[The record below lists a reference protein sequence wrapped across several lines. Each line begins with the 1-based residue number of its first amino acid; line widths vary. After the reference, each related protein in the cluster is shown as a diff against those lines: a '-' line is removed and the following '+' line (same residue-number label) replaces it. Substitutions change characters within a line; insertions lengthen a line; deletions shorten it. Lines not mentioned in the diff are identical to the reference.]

1 MEISD
6 KEKLISLKFV
16 KFPQNLLVPS
26 LENAINI
33 QATNYSNKNAYFKF
47 DFEGE
52 NLSIDIPDEFKE
64 AVQFN
69 PEENKNIE
77 VKVSPTSDGF
87 GKLSVIVSWLKPSE
101 YKVKTK
107 KTRDTI
113 LKSQIEKILAKYEA
127 QISDYDNTF
136 KSQEYIISIT
146 QDGLKKTIKE
156 LEQKLKAYKSIAD
169 SPTVPN
175 RNKKE
180 LLDEID
186 NYKKQIARGYLSNK
200 DIENALKYAM
210 DLSETNEKKVFK
222 NNLLRTYATINLEAT
237 LNFIKNLS
245 QNNEVVSLI
254 RSIAL
259 DKAITNPDEAP
270 KIAFLIQDQ
279 SLRQNLIFEIIS
291 KTAEKNH
298 DTAVKICTI
307 IDDDLLKVKTL
318 FNIIKILF
326 QKNFK
331 SEIVSLLN
339 QIITIIEKTTKLN
352 LEENNYKNSAYEIYK
367 DAICAIAELD
377 SPQAADLVLTTFN
390 LKTVKDKIS
399 EDIFN
404 LLYEMVDEIKSQY
417 ESTPSL
423 SQCYLFNTLTS
434 NINEYI
440 KNFSLIGGNISNN
453 ITSKNFNFNV
463 LLISLFSYN
472 FSIFPILDRV
482 YSDLLFNNNKN
493 IAYYIFPSK
502 ENHNQSELKTINN
515 TLKQLIASNIG
526 KTPSQ
531 VLIFNLDFIPY
542 LGKPTIIL
550 SSETDISKYISSKIA
565 SLKNSVNT
573 LTDDSF
579 FSGGISYDNLKQL
592 FPSPKCK
599 VVNLVLSYEFLNDYD
614 IFKSFLLS
622 LT

>member
-6 KEKLISLKFV
+6 KEKSISLKFV
-16 KFPQNLLVPS
+16 KFPQNLLVPN
-26 LENAINI
+26 LENAKNI
-33 QATNYSNKNAYFKF
+33 QATNYSNKNAFFKF

-399 EDIFN
+399 EEIFN

-550 SSETDISKYISSKIA
+550 SSESDISKYISSKIA

>member
-399 EDIFN
+399 EEIFN

-550 SSETDISKYISSKIA
+550 SSESDISKYISSKIA

>member
-33 QATNYSNKNAYFKF
+33 QATNYSNKNAFFKF

-399 EDIFN
+399 EEIFN

-550 SSETDISKYISSKIA
+550 SSESDISKYISSKIA

>member
-6 KEKLISLKFV
+6 KEKSISLKFV

-33 QATNYSNKNAYFKF
+33 QATNYSNKNTYFKF

-52 NLSIDIPDEFKE
+52 NLNIDIPDEFKD

-69 PEENKNIE
+69 PSENKNIE
-77 VKVSPTSDGF
+77 VKISPTSNGF

-107 KTRDTI
+107 KLRDTI
-113 LKSQIEKILAKYEA
+113 LKSQIEKILAKYKV
-127 QISDYDNTF
+127 QISDYDNSF

-156 LEQKLKAYKSIAD
+156 LEQKQKDYKSIAD

-210 DLSETNEKKVFK
+210 VLSETNEKKIFK

-237 LNFIKNLS
+237 LNFIKNLP
-245 QNNEVVSLI
+245 QNNEAVSLI

-259 DKAITNPDEAP
+259 DEAITNPDEAP

-279 SLRQNLIFEIIS
+279 SVRQNLIFEIIS

-307 IDDDLLKVKTL
+307 IDDDLLKVKML

-339 QIITIIEKTTKLN
+339 QIISIIEKTNKLN

-367 DAICAIAELD
+367 DAICALAELD
-377 SPQAADLVLTTFN
+377 SPQAAEVVLTTFN

-399 EDIFN
+399 EEIFN

-417 ESTPSL
+417 ESTPTL
-423 SQCYLFNTLTS
+423 SQYYLFNTLTS
-434 NINEYI
+434 NINEDI

-472 FSIFPILDRV
+472 FSIFPIIDRV

-550 SSETDISKYISSKIA
+550 SSESDISKYISSKIA

-573 LTDDSF
+573 LIDDSF

>member
-6 KEKLISLKFV
+6 KEKSISLKFV
-16 KFPQNLLVPS
+16 KFPQNLLVPN

-33 QATNYSNKNAYFKF
+33 QATNYSNKNAFFKF

>member
-6 KEKLISLKFV
+6 KEKSISLKFV

-33 QATNYSNKNAYFKF
+33 QATNYSNKNTYFKF

-52 NLSIDIPDEFKE
+52 NLNIDIPDEFKD

-69 PEENKNIE
+69 PSENKNIE
-77 VKVSPTSDGF
+77 VKISPTSNGF

-107 KTRDTI
+107 KLRDTI
-113 LKSQIEKILAKYEA
+113 LKSQIEKILAKYKV
-127 QISDYDNTF
+127 QISDYDNSF

-156 LEQKLKAYKSIAD
+156 LEQKQKDYKSIAD

-210 DLSETNEKKVFK
+210 VLSETNEKKIFK

-237 LNFIKNLS
+237 LNFIKNLP
-245 QNNEVVSLI
+245 QNNEAVSLI

-259 DKAITNPDEAP
+259 DEAITNPDEAP

-279 SLRQNLIFEIIS
+279 SVRQNLIFEIIS

-307 IDDDLLKVKTL
+307 IDDDLLKVKML

-339 QIITIIEKTTKLN
+339 QIISIIEKTNKLN

-367 DAICAIAELD
+367 DAICALAELD
-377 SPQAADLVLTTFN
+377 SPQAAEVVLTTFN

-399 EDIFN
+399 EEIFN

-417 ESTPSL
+417 ESTPTL
-423 SQCYLFNTLTS
+423 SQYYLFNTLTS
-434 NINEYI
+434 NINEDI

-472 FSIFPILDRV
+472 FSIFPIIDRV

-550 SSETDISKYISSKIA
+550 SSESDISKYISSKIA

-573 LTDDSF
+573 LIDDSF

-592 FPSPKCK
+592 FPSPKYK

>member
-6 KEKLISLKFV
+6 KEKSISLKFV

-33 QATNYSNKNAYFKF
+33 QATNYSNKNTYFKF

-52 NLSIDIPDEFKE
+52 NLNIDIPDEFKD

-69 PEENKNIE
+69 PSENKNIV
-77 VKVSPTSDGF
+77 VKISPTSNGF

-107 KTRDTI
+107 KLRDTI
-113 LKSQIEKILAKYEA
+113 LKSQIEKILAKYKV
-127 QISDYDNTF
+127 QISDYDNSF

-156 LEQKLKAYKSIAD
+156 LEQKQKDYKSIAD

-210 DLSETNEKKVFK
+210 VLSETNEKKIFK

-237 LNFIKNLS
+237 LNFIKNLP
-245 QNNEVVSLI
+245 QNNEAVSLI

-259 DKAITNPDEAP
+259 DEAITNPDEAP

-279 SLRQNLIFEIIS
+279 SVRQNLIFEIIS

-307 IDDDLLKVKTL
+307 IDDDLLKVKML

-339 QIITIIEKTTKLN
+339 QIISIIEKTNKLN

-367 DAICAIAELD
+367 DAICALAELD
-377 SPQAADLVLTTFN
+377 SPQAAEVVLTTFN

-399 EDIFN
+399 EEIFN

-417 ESTPSL
+417 ESTPTL
-423 SQCYLFNTLTS
+423 SQYYLFNTLTS
-434 NINEYI
+434 NINEDI

-472 FSIFPILDRV
+472 FSIFPIIDRV

-550 SSETDISKYISSKIA
+550 SSESDISKYISSKIA

-573 LTDDSF
+573 LIDDSF

-592 FPSPKCK
+592 FPSPKYK